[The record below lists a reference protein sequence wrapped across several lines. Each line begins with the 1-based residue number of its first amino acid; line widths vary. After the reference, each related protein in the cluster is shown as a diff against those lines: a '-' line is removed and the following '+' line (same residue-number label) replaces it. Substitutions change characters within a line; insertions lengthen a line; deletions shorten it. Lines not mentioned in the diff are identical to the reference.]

1 LIREDNLISFKP
13 IKQLRASTE
22 VGQQLKEAIFEGRYK
37 AGEKLPSE
45 RELIDL
51 FMVSRTV
58 VREAIKILEAS
69 GLVEIRQGATGG
81 AFVKQINFERL
92 SNACQDLLT
101 MGKMSLPEIIQVRM
115 LLEPQ
120 VARLAARNCTVEQAA
135 KLQEASKH
143 ENDTL
148 EYPTTVLLRSQVHF
162 ILAEIC
168 GNRCLEA
175 IAKSLLLLLRQN
187 TLSFE
192 PPTDEIHPA
201 GLHDKLIQAV
211 VDGDEDKAE
220 VEMRLHLIDFGFRV
234 AEAEGKY
241 KNCPVS

>member
-1 LIREDNLISFKP
+1 MPFLLSF
-13 IKQLRASTE
+13 I
-22 VGQQLKEAIFEGRYK
+22 GR
-37 AGEKLPSE
+37 P
-45 RELIDL
+45 
-51 FMVSRTV
+51 
-58 VREAIKILEAS
+58 S
-69 GLVEIRQGATGG
+69 GLVLVSG
-81 AFVKQINFERL
+81 
-92 SNACQDLLT
+92 
-101 MGKMSLPEIIQVRM
+101 LP
-115 LLEPQ
+115 L
-120 VARLAARNCTVEQAA
+120 ARLAARNCTVEQAA

-143 ENDTL
+143 ENDSL

-220 VEMRLHLIDFGFRV
+220 VTKAVV
-234 AEAEGKY
+234 AT
-241 KNCPVS
+241 